1 MVSKFNENAKLV
13 SCLQNVL
20 PQPELLISHA
30 TSSFLVNLN
39 ILFPTSFNVGWWV
52 LKSALRDF
60 NKNWALSSAL
70 RDFKWWALKSA
81 LRDFKWWAF
90 KSSFRDFNKSWALKS
105 ALRDFKRNFWLSK

>member
-1 MVSKFNENAKLV
+1 MSGKCSTTTKIINFTCNIFIFGKSKHTVSPSL
-13 SCLQNVL
+13 
-20 PQPELLISHA
+20 
-30 TSSFLVNLN
+30 
-39 ILFPTSFNVGWWV
+39 NVGWWV